1 LILGAS
7 VWEAKQK
14 FDSHP
19 LERETA
25 TLMTRALIA
34 FLAIALTTRVVML
47 EVPAARAAQQLGV
60 ADTDSQPPS
69 HYDLEAERRLLE
81 LANRDRAKAG
91 LPPLQKDEGLTQ
103 AAREHA
109 AEMAARQKL
118 SHQLSGEPDLEQRVA
133 AKTKIHLDRTGENI
147 AFAGSVDQAQDNLMH
162 SPPHRANLLNAEYNV
177 AGFSV
182 VRSGSSL
189 YVTQDF
195 GHRLPSHSDAE
206 AEVLAGRIVDQ
217 VRAQSRLAPLQR
229 LDAPEAAST
238 ACAMAD
244 ADSLNA
250 PAPRVRAIVRYTTPQ
265 PQTIPTE
272 AARAIASPSLHSVAI
287 GTCYARTASYPTGV
301 YWVALLFY

>member
-1 LILGAS
+1 MA
-7 VWEAKQK
+7 
-14 FDSHP
+14 
-19 LERETA
+19 
-25 TLMTRALIA
+25 RALIA
-34 FLAIALTTRVVML
+34 SLAIALASGGVTL
-47 EVPAARAAQQLGV
+47 AVPALRAAQQPGI
-60 ADTDSQPPS
+60 AAADSQPSPR
-69 HYDLEAERRLLE
+69 YDLEAERRLLE

-109 AEMAARQKL
+109 TEMAAQQKL

-133 AKTKIHLDRTGENI
+133 ANTKIHLDRTGENV

-182 VRSGSSL
+182 VRSGSLL

-195 GHRLPSHSDAE
+195 GHSLPNHSDAE
-206 AEVLAGRIVDQ
+206 AEVLAGRSVDR
-217 VRAQSRLAPLQR
+217 VRAQSRLPALQR
-229 LDAPEAAST
+229 LDAAEAAST

-244 ADSLNA
+244 TDSLNG
-250 PAPRVRAIVRYTTPQ
+250 PAPHARAIVRYTTPQ
-265 PQTIPTE
+265 PQTVPAE
-272 AARAIASPSLHSVAI
+272 AARAIASSSLHSVAV